1 MNMNELIMI
10 RAFVVNRM
18 AYYQQ
23 DQADKTFN
31 SRIISELNAIHAMVD
46 SVLEADV
53 NTDNHVLDL
62 LANIAISYKPNLA
75 DEIERRLN
83 ED

>member
-1 MNMNELIMI
+1 MNELIMI

-31 SRIISELNAIHAMVD
+31 SRIISELNAIY
-46 SVLEADV
+46 VLEADV
-53 NTDNHVLDL
+53 ETDNHMLNL
-62 LANIAISYKPNLA
+62 LANIAIAYKPNLA
-75 DEIERRLN
+75 DEIERKLN

>member
-1 MNMNELIMI
+1 MNELIMI
-10 RAFVVNRM
+10 RAFIVNRM

-31 SRIISELNAIHAMVD
+31 SRIISELNTIYAMVD
-46 SVLEADV
+46 SVLKADV
-53 NTDNHVLDL
+53 KTNNHAFNL
-62 LANIAISYKPNLA
+62 LANSAIAYKSNLT
-75 DEIERRLN
+75 DEIERKLN

>member
-1 MNMNELIMI
+1 MNELIMI

-62 LANIAISYKPNLA
+62 LANIATAYKSNLS
-75 DEIERRLN
+75 DEIERKLN

>member
-1 MNMNELIMI
+1 MNELIMI

-31 SRIISELNAIHAMVD
+31 SRIISELNAIRAMVD

-62 LANIAISYKPNLA
+62 LANIVTAYKPNLA
-75 DEIERRLN
+75 DEIERKLN

>member
-1 MNMNELIMI
+1 MNELIMI
-10 RAFVVNRM
+10 RAFVVNRI

-23 DQADKTFN
+23 DQANKTFN

-53 NTDNHVLDL
+53 ETDNHVLNL
-62 LANIAISYKPNLA
+62 LANIAAAYKPNLA
-75 DEIERRLN
+75 DEIERKLN

>member
-1 MNMNELIMI
+1 MNELIMI
-10 RAFVVNRM
+10 RAFLVNRM

-62 LANIAISYKPNLA
+62 LANIAAAYKPNLA
-75 DEIERRLN
+75 DEIERKLN

>member
-1 MNMNELIMI
+1 MNELIMI
-10 RAFVVNRM
+10 RAFAENRI

-31 SRIISELNAIHAMVD
+31 SRIINELDAIRAMVD

-53 NTDNHVLDL
+53 KTDNHVLDL
-62 LANIAISYKPNLA
+62 LANIASAYKPNFA
-75 DEIERRLN
+75 DEIERKLN

>member
-1 MNMNELIMI
+1 MNELIMI

-53 NTDNHVLDL
+53 ETDNHVLNL
-62 LANIAISYKPNLA
+62 LADIAATYKPNLA
-75 DEIERRLN
+75 DEIERKLN

>member
-1 MNMNELIMI
+1 MNELIMI

-31 SRIISELNAIHAMVD
+31 SRIISELNAIHAMID

-53 NTDNHVLDL
+53 ETDNHVLNL
-62 LANIAISYKPNLA
+62 LANIAASYKPNLA
-75 DEIERRLN
+75 DEIERKLN

>member
-1 MNMNELIMI
+1 MNELIMI

-46 SVLEADV
+46 SVLEVDV
-53 NTDNHVLDL
+53 NTDNHVFDL
-62 LANIAISYKPNLA
+62 LANVVTAYKPNLA
-75 DEIERRLN
+75 DEIERKLN
-83 ED
+83 KD

>member
-1 MNMNELIMI
+1 MNELIMI

-62 LANIAISYKPNLA
+62 LANIATAYKPNLA
-75 DEIERRLN
+75 DGIERKLN

>member
-1 MNMNELIMI
+1 MNELIMI
-10 RAFVVNRM
+10 RAFLVNRM

-62 LANIAISYKPNLA
+62 LANIATAYKPNLA
-75 DEIERRLN
+75 DKIERKLN

>member
-1 MNMNELIMI
+1 MNELIMI

-31 SRIISELNAIHAMVD
+31 SRIISELSAIHAMVD

-62 LANIAISYKPNLA
+62 LANISTNYKPNLA
-75 DEIERRLN
+75 DEIERKLN

>member
-1 MNMNELIMI
+1 MNELIMI

-53 NTDNHVLDL
+53 ETDNHVLDL
-62 LANIAISYKPNLA
+62 LANIAAAYKPNLA
-75 DEIERRLN
+75 DEI
-83 ED
+83 

>member
-1 MNMNELIMI
+1 MNELIMI
-10 RAFVVNRM
+10 RAFLVNRM

-53 NTDNHVLDL
+53 ETDNHVLNL
-62 LANIAISYKPNLA
+62 LANIAAAYKPNLA
-75 DEIERRLN
+75 DEIERKLN

>member
-1 MNMNELIMI
+1 MNELIMI

-31 SRIISELNAIHAMVD
+31 SRIISELNAIYAMVD

-53 NTDNHVLDL
+53 ETDNHMLNL
-62 LANIAISYKPNLA
+62 LANIAIAYKPNLA
-75 DEIERRLN
+75 DEIERKLN
-83 ED
+83 DD

>member
-1 MNMNELIMI
+1 MI

-53 NTDNHVLDL
+53 ETDNHVLNL
-62 LANIAISYKPNLA
+62 LANIATTYKTNLA
-75 DEIERRLN
+75 DEIERKLN

>member
-1 MNMNELIMI
+1 MNELIMI

-46 SVLEADV
+46 SVLEAGV

-62 LANIAISYKPNLA
+62 LANIATAYKPNLA
-75 DEIERRLN
+75 DEIECKLN
-83 ED
+83 KD

>member
-1 MNMNELIMI
+1 MI
-10 RAFVVNRM
+10 RAYVENRIE
-18 AYYQQ
+18 YYKK
-23 DQADKTFN
+23 DQNSNTFN
-31 SRIISELNAIHAMVD
+31 NRIISELNAIYAMVD

-62 LANIAISYKPNLA
+62 LANIATAYKPNLT
-75 DEIERRLN
+75 DEIERKLN

>member
-1 MNMNELIMI
+1 MNELIMI

-53 NTDNHVLDL
+53 ETDNHVLNL
-62 LANIAISYKPNLA
+62 LANIATTYKTNLA
-75 DEIERRLN
+75 DEIERKLN

>member
-1 MNMNELIMI
+1 MNELVMI
-10 RAFVVNRM
+10 RAYVEKRIEL
-18 AYYQQ
+18 YKL
-23 DQADKTFN
+23 DQGEKTFN
-31 SRIISELNAIHAMVD
+31 DRLIEELSTIYAMVD

-62 LANIAISYKPNLA
+62 LANIATAYKPNLA
-75 DEIERRLN
+75 DEIERKLN

>member
-1 MNMNELIMI
+1 MNELIMI
-10 RAFVVNRM
+10 RAFAENRI

-53 NTDNHVLDL
+53 ETNNHVLNL
-62 LANIAISYKPNLA
+62 LANIAAAYKPNLA
-75 DEIERRLN
+75 DEIERKLN

>member
-1 MNMNELIMI
+1 MNELIMI

-62 LANIAISYKPNLA
+62 LANIVTAYKHNLA
-75 DEIERRLN
+75 DEIERKLN

>member
-1 MNMNELIMI
+1 MNELIMI
-10 RAFVVNRM
+10 RAFLVNRM

-53 NTDNHVLDL
+53 KTYNHVSNL
-62 LANIAISYKPNLA
+62 LANIATAYEPNLT
-75 DEIERRLN
+75 DEIERKLN

>member
-1 MNMNELIMI
+1 MNELIMI
-10 RAFVVNRM
+10 RAYVENRIE
-18 AYYQQ
+18 YYKK
-23 DQADKTFN
+23 DQNSSTFN
-31 SRIISELNAIHAMVD
+31 NRIISELSAIYAMVD

-62 LANIAISYKPNLA
+62 LANIATAYKPNLA
-75 DEIERRLN
+75 DEIERKLN

>member
-1 MNMNELIMI
+1 MNELIMI
-10 RAFVVNRM
+10 KAFVENRI

-31 SRIISELNAIHAMVD
+31 SRIISELDAIRAMVNG
-46 SVLEADV
+46 VLDADI

-62 LANIAISYKPNLA
+62 LANIATAYKPNIA
-75 DEIERRLN
+75 EEIERKLN

>member
-1 MNMNELIMI
+1 MNELIMI

-53 NTDNHVLDL
+53 ETDNHVLDL
-62 LANIAISYKPNLA
+62 LANIAVAYNPNLD
-75 DEIERRLN
+75 DEI
-83 ED
+83 

>member
-1 MNMNELIMI
+1 MNELIMI

-53 NTDNHVLDL
+53 EIDNHVLDL
-62 LANIAISYKPNLA
+62 LASIATAYKPNLT
-75 DEIERRLN
+75 DEIERKLN

>member
-1 MNMNELIMI
+1 MNELIMI

>member
-1 MNMNELIMI
+1 MNELIMI
-10 RAFVVNRM
+10 RAFLVNRM

-62 LANIAISYKPNLA
+62 LANIAIAYKPNLA
-75 DEIERRLN
+75 DEIERKLN

>member
-1 MNMNELIMI
+1 MNELIMI
-10 RAFVVNRM
+10 KAFVKNRI
-18 AYYQQ
+18 AYYQR

-31 SRIISELNAIHAMVD
+31 SRIISELNAIYAMVD

-53 NTDNHVLDL
+53 ETDNHVLNL
-62 LANIAISYKPNLA
+62 LVNIATAYKPNLA
-75 DEIERRLN
+75 DEIERKLN

>member
-1 MNMNELIMI
+1 MNELIMI

-46 SVLEADV
+46 SVLETDI
-53 NTDNHVLDL
+53 NTDKHVMDL
-62 LANIAISYKPNLA
+62 LANIAIAHKPNIA

>member
-1 MNMNELIMI
+1 MNELIMI

-53 NTDNHVLDL
+53 ETDNHVLDL
-62 LANIAISYKPNLA
+62 LANIAVAYKPNLA
-75 DEIERRLN
+75 DEIERKLN